1 MKRRS
6 AMNTAHFFYLTLLV
20 AAVAIAAGVTAARAA
35 TSTEGKKGLL
45 EMGSRAPDFALPDVV
60 TGKIVRRDDF
70 KDRPAFLVVILC
82 RHCPYVKHIRQN
94 LVSFAR
100 DYAGKG
106 LAVVGISSNDPG
118 AYPDDSPESLR
129 QMALS
134 EGFAFPVLF
143 DGTQEVAKA
152 YTAVATPDFFLFDKD
167 RKLVYRGQY
176 DDARPGNTLTVTGKD
191 VRAAVDAVLAGK
203 PVSADQKHAV
213 GCSIKWKK

>member
-1 MKRRS
+1 MDTTR
-6 AMNTAHFFYLTLLV
+6 FFYLTVLV
-20 AAVAIAAGVTAARAA
+20 AAVAIATGVTAARAA
-35 TSTEGKKGLL
+35 TGTEGKKELL
-45 EMGSRAPDFALPDVV
+45 AMGSRAPDFALPDVV

-70 KDRPAFLVVILC
+70 KDQPAFLVVILC

-94 LVSFAR
+94 LVSFGR

-106 LAVVGISSNDPG
+106 LAIVGISSNDAE
-118 AYPDDSPESLR
+118 AYPDDNPESLR
-129 QMALS
+129 QMAVS

-152 YTAVATPDFFLFDKD
+152 YTAVATPDFLLFDKD